1 MLKGLTCHLSSF
13 LSGSRSE
20 TDEVQPSSTS
30 IRKTSRFLATEICGL
45 KTASGTV
52 GQDAVRVLKTMR
64 IVANEMLT
72 KHRIVFDKYVRIVV
86 ETSRAQGVDRGLE
99 RVLVDMF
106 KDGDVNWGRVI
117 AVYAFA
123 QHVVQYCVQQG
134 TMDVA
139 NKIADVTAK
148 FIEDNLT
155 EWIVNQGGWD
165 SFEKQF
171 QQENTTESKMW
182 NGLVVTLLGLGTLAT
197 ITALK

>member
-13 LSGSRSE
+13 LSGSGSE

-52 GQDAVRVLKTMR
+52 GPDAVRVLQTMR
-64 IVANEMLT
+64 TVANEMLT
-72 KHRIVFDKYVRIVV
+72 KHRIVFDKFVRTVV
-86 ETSRAQGVDRGLE
+86 ETSQAQGVDRGLE

-106 KDGDVNWGRVI
+106 KDGDINWGRVI
-117 AVYAFA
+117 TVYAFA
-123 QHVVQYCVQQG
+123 QHLVQYCVQQG

-139 NKIADVTAK
+139 NKIAGVTAK

-155 EWIVNQGGWD
+155 EWIVNQGGWVRFSRCPFKPVACVSGIYFILND
-165 SFEKQF
+165 TSLF
-171 QQENTTESKMW
+171 
-182 NGLVVTLLGLGTLAT
+182 LILY
-197 ITALK
+197 